1 MRIIDKTKQ
10 FLNIEKA
17 KIRIGLLKLVLAVP
31 FWIVIAS
38 LILIGFGVGRAIYL
52 SDSRPE
58 QKVAQMWQSK
68 SETSYRH
75 MVVFAG
81 GNRAKGETSP
91 MTYTGGG
98 KSIHLGDLSLMRQK
112 LQAAADTGSG
122 AGGKNISGS
131 SNKLRGWEDCYS
143 STVRSS
149 VSCLEV
155 VEGKQTEVNKADDVE
170 LVAVGGNYRAF
181 HPFRYLSGGFLPE
194 VPVDTYQVVIND
206 VLAWKFYR
214 SYDVVGH
221 MIEINGKM
229 FTIIGVVEE
238 KNTKVA
244 ELAGE
249 QENRVFIY
257 FGALGALYGGDSSQ
271 IPESSMNGDY
281 GDYGDFSDIGGSSAP
296 ANDSDKDYAIQCY
309 EAMLPELVKGVAV
322 SDFKNGLP
330 SYSLTNPQ
338 VLVVNDTDRFKLTR
352 VLDTM
357 FPLGETDKERL
368 GYEFPYWEIATQM
381 TETRLFYDYVI
392 TAFGILLFLI
402 GIVMLALKFRAK
414 KTVTPAELVLLD
426 VEELPEEDLPKAKE
440 LPSAKEESET
450 KALPAAKEQSE
461 TRELPAGEDK
471 PALEEG
477 DKILKLKG

>member
-1 MRIIDKTKQ
+1 MRVIEKTKQ
-10 FLNIEKA
+10 FLIIEKA
-17 KIRIGLLKLVLAVP
+17 KLRIGLLKLVLAVP

-52 SDSRPE
+52 SESRPE

-75 MVVFAG
+75 MVVYAG

-91 MTYTGGG
+91 MTYTSGG

-271 IPESSMNGDY
+271 IPESSMSDYADYGGY
-281 GDYGDFSDIGGSSAP
+281 GDYGGYDDIGGGAP
-296 ANDSDKDYAIQCY
+296 STSDADKDYAIQCY

-322 SDFKNGLP
+322 SDFKNALP

-338 VLVVNDTDRFKLTR
+338 VYVVNDTDRFKITR
-352 VLDTM
+352 ILDTM

-368 GYEFPYWEIATQM
+368 GFEFPYWEIATQM

-392 TAFGILLFLI
+392 TAFGILLLLI
-402 GIVMLALKFRAK
+402 GAVMLALKFRAK
-414 KTVTPAELVLLD
+414 KTITPAELVLLD
-426 VEELPEEDLPKAKE
+426 VEELPAAEELPESKA

-450 KALPAAKEQSE
+450 KELPAAEE
-461 TRELPAGEDK
+461 A

>member
-1 MRIIDKTKQ
+1 MRVIEKTKQ
-10 FLNIEKA
+10 FLIIEKA
-17 KIRIGLLKLVLAVP
+17 KLRIGLLKLVLAVP

-91 MTYTGGG
+91 MTYTSGG

-155 VEGKQTEVNKADDVE
+155 VEGKQTEVNKAEDVE

-271 IPESSMNGDY
+271 IPESSMSDYADYGGY
-281 GDYGDFSDIGGSSAP
+281 GDYGGYDDIGGGAP
-296 ANDSDKDYAIQCY
+296 STSDADKDYAIQCY

-322 SDFKNGLP
+322 SDFKNALP

-338 VLVVNDTDRFKLTR
+338 VYVVNDTDRFKITR
-352 VLDTM
+352 ILDTM

-368 GYEFPYWEIATQM
+368 GFEFPYWEIATQM

-392 TAFGILLFLI
+392 TAFGILLLLI
-402 GIVMLALKFRAK
+402 GAVMLALKFRAK
-414 KTVTPAELVLLD
+414 KTITPAELVLLD
-426 VEELPEEDLPKAKE
+426 VEELPAAEEVPESKA

-450 KALPAAKEQSE
+450 KELPAAEE
-461 TRELPAGEDK
+461 A

>member
-1 MRIIDKTKQ
+1 MRVIEKTKQ
-10 FLNIEKA
+10 FLIIEKA
-17 KIRIGLLKLVLAVP
+17 KLRIGLLKLVLAVP

-52 SDSRPE
+52 SESRPE

-75 MVVFAG
+75 MVVYAG

-91 MTYTGGG
+91 MTYTSGG

-271 IPESSMNGDY
+271 IPESSMSDYADYGGY
-281 GDYGDFSDIGGSSAP
+281 GDYGGYDDIGGGAP
-296 ANDSDKDYAIQCY
+296 STSDNDKDYAIQCY

-322 SDFKNGLP
+322 SDFKNALP

-338 VLVVNDTDRFKLTR
+338 VYVVNDTDRFKITR
-352 VLDTM
+352 ILDTM

-368 GYEFPYWEIATQM
+368 GFEFPYWEIATQM

-392 TAFGILLFLI
+392 TAFGILLLLI
-402 GIVMLALKFRAK
+402 GAVMLALKFRAK
-414 KTVTPAELVLLD
+414 KTITPAELVLLD
-426 VEELPEEDLPKAKE
+426 VEELPAAEEVPESKA

-450 KALPAAKEQSE
+450 KELPAAEE
-461 TRELPAGEDK
+461 A

>member
-1 MRIIDKTKQ
+1 MRVIDKTKQ

-17 KIRIGLLKLVLAVP
+17 KLKINFLKLVLAVP
-31 FWIVIAS
+31 FWIVVVS
-38 LILIGFGVGRAIYL
+38 LILIGTGIGRAVYL

-58 QKVAQMWQSK
+58 QKVAKMWQSNT
-68 SETSYRH
+68 ETSFRH

-81 GNRAKGETSP
+81 GNREKGETSP
-91 MTYTGGG
+91 MTYTGG

-112 LQAAADTGSG
+112 LQSAADTGSG
-122 AGGKNISGS
+122 AGGKNISGN

-143 STVRSS
+143 SSVKAS
-149 VSCLEV
+149 VSSLEV
-155 VEGKQTEVNKADDVE
+155 IEGKQTKVNEADVE

-249 QENRVFIY
+249 QENRVFVY

-271 IPESSMNGDY
+271 IPEASASSE
-281 GDYGDFSDIGGSSAP
+281 YGDFSGYGDYSSPAP
-296 ANDSDKDYAIQCY
+296 SNSDTKNDYAIQCY
-309 EAMLPELVKGVAV
+309 EAMLPELVNGVAV
-322 SDFKNGLP
+322 SDFKNALP

-338 VLVVNDTDRFKLTR
+338 VYVVNDTDRFKITR
-352 VLDTM
+352 IIDTI
-357 FPLGETDKERL
+357 FPLGETEKERL

-392 TAFGILLFLI
+392 TAFGILLLLI

-414 KTVTPAELVLLD
+414 KAISPAELVLLD
-426 VEELPEEDLPKAKE
+426 VEELPAEDLPKAKE
-440 LPSAKEESET
+440 LPSAKEPSET
-450 KALPAAKEQSE
+450 KELPAAKETSGAK
-461 TRELPAGEDK
+461 ELPAGEDK

>member
-1 MRIIDKTKQ
+1 MRVIEKTKQ
-10 FLNIEKA
+10 FLIIEKA
-17 KIRIGLLKLVLAVP
+17 KLRIGLLKLVLAVP

-52 SDSRPE
+52 SESRPE

-91 MTYTGGG
+91 MTYTSGG

-271 IPESSMNGDY
+271 IPESSMSDYADYGGY
-281 GDYGDFSDIGGSSAP
+281 GDYGGYDDIGGGAP
-296 ANDSDKDYAIQCY
+296 STSDADKDYAIQCY

-322 SDFKNGLP
+322 SDFKNALP

-338 VLVVNDTDRFKLTR
+338 VYVVNDTDRFKITR
-352 VLDTM
+352 ILDTM

-368 GYEFPYWEIATQM
+368 GFEFPYWEIATQM

-392 TAFGILLFLI
+392 TAFGILLLLI
-402 GIVMLALKFRAK
+402 GAVMLALKFRAK
-414 KTVTPAELVLLD
+414 KTITPAELVLLD
-426 VEELPEEDLPKAKE
+426 VEELPAAEEVPESKA

-450 KALPAAKEQSE
+450 KELPAAEE
-461 TRELPAGEDK
+461 A